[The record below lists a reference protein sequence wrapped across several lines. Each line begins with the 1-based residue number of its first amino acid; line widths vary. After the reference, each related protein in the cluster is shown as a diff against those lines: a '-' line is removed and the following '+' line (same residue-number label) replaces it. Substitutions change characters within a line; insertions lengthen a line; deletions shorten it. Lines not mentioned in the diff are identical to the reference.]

1 MSAPPP
7 TQTSDRIEIGLP
19 NSSRP
24 RSSALKGCIGVRS
37 LTPGPN
43 SVNPLMFTRQTS
55 STTQL
60 KNTRSPTRCSSR
72 SYKRMEVAS
81 IHITADQKFAERGGA
96 PPAPLRELSRASEI
110 DLGPVPVLQRTR
122 DPSGHTAPPLK
133 PFGFHCMLLIT
144 SPCLWCLSCGGAD
157 EVSV

>member
-7 TQTSDRIEIGLP
+7 TQTSDRIEIGSP

-24 RSSALKGCIGVRS
+24 RSSALKGYIRVRS

-43 SVNPLMFTRQTS
+43 SVNPQMFTRQTS

-72 SYKRMEVAS
+72 SYKRMEVAN
-81 IHITADQKFAERGGA
+81 IHIPADQKFAERGGA
-96 PPAPLRELSRASEI
+96 PPGPLREWSGAFES
-110 DLGPVPVLQRTR
+110 DLGPVPVLLLTR
-122 DPSGHTAPPLK
+122 DPSGHTAPPRM
-133 PFGFHCMLLIT
+133 PFGFHCML
-144 SPCLWCLSCGGAD
+144 
-157 EVSV
+157 